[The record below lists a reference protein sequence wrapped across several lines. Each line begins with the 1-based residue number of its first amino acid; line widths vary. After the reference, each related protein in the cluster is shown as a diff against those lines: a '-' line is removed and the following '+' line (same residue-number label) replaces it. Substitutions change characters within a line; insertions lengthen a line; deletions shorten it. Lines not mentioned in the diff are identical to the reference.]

1 MNKLKLIYACLIAFM
16 GLCVATSCS
25 DNGPDG
31 HSSKTDYNKLRIG
44 RMDLSGA
51 VSVGLKNGDSR
62 AIDGE
67 YLSSGMYKID
77 ADGNITAVA
86 VYFST
91 DTLGNRL
98 EHEEK
103 LRIVP
108 KNLFNIS
115 DNYLMVT
122 DCSYYDS
129 DGDKVSDKWEYNED
143 TDESKWIRQD
153 VPYKHLLVRKSDGKI
168 WCVDNI
174 SETIL
179 NRSYKLTGEFVE
191 SNSGDLYFIANGSKA
206 AFKFNFTNDSA
217 SFEQIT
223 TGDEAISSP
232 DDIIVTDNGIVG
244 EFENNVISNE
254 ATIYFGWPH
263 SGFTK
268 FNLELLEDGFSSEF
282 AGSLNEDFPSSIP
295 VGDLGLYKYE
305 KYLDD
310 NYKWYWD
317 TIPMY
322 NDLKFTFHFTSNNG
336 QILAFK
342 NKNKLY
348 IVINAT
354 YWQESKISE
363 SALTPGSNYSYNM
376 TRDDVISAINK
387 AAYEKLPLPTIYN
400 IIPGEKPG
408 EITFKKIAS
417 LNKWNDFRYTYT
429 FNDGNSVYGETR
441 ISQMIVNDDKVYAFT
456 NGYHL
461 TYCNIKNNT
470 WEVIKEVESYKY
482 DIEFQGKLWYFN
494 KDNFKTNPEI
504 QWLDLNSLQSGTIH
518 CNVIL
523 PDYVGYSSCK
533 NGIITYSGVDPATS
547 NRVYFYIDITTGEA
561 VSEVNSPELMFETI
575 VPLN

>member
-1 MNKLKLIYACLIAFM
+1 MKILKRLSTIVLVLASL
-16 GLCVATSCS
+16 LPTTSCS
-25 DNGPDG
+25 DDQPG
-31 HSSKTDYNKLRIG
+31 SSTTNTTKEYNKLRIG

-62 AIDGE
+62 AINGE

-143 TDESKWIRQD
+143 TDEGKWIRQD

-179 NRSYKLTGEFVE
+179 SGSSKLAGEFVE
-191 SNSGDLYFIANGSKA
+191 SNSGDLYFIKKA

-223 TGDEAISSP
+223 TGDGVFYSP
-232 DDIIVTDNGIVG
+232 DGIIVTDNGIVG
-244 EFENNVISNE
+244 EFDNRYEFESE
-254 ATIYFGWPH
+254 IYFGWPH
-263 SGFTK
+263 SGFTEFDLRLSK
-268 FNLELLEDGFSSEF
+268 DGFSSEF

-295 VGDLGLYKYE
+295 VGDLGLLKY
-305 KYLDD
+305 YR
-310 NYKWYWD
+310 D

-322 NDLKFTFHFTSNNG
+322 DDLEFIFNNYG
-336 QILAFK
+336 IKGDLTAFK
-342 NKNKLY
+342 SKNKLY
-348 IVINAT
+348 IMINAN
-354 YWQESKISE
+354 YYQDMEIRD
-363 SALTPGSNYSYNM
+363 LTPDYSVNYNM
-376 TRDDVISAINK
+376 TRDEVISAINK

-400 IIPGEKPG
+400 IVPGEKPG

-429 FNDGNSVYGETR
+429 SKDGTSGYGNL
-441 ISQMIVNDDKVYAFT
+441 ISQKIVNDDKVYVFA
-456 NGYHL
+456 NGYL
-461 TYCNIKNNT
+461 TYCNLKNNT
-470 WEVIKEVESYKY
+470 WEVIKKVESDSY

-494 KDNFKTNPEI
+494 EDKTNPEI
-504 QWLDLNSLQSGTIH
+504 HWLDLNSLQSGTIH

-523 PDYVGYSSCK
+523 PDYVRYSSYE
-533 NGIITYSGVDPATS
+533 NGIITYRGVDPATS
-547 NRVYFYIDITTGEA
+547 NKVNIYIDITTGEA
-561 VSEVNSPELMFETI
+561 VNEVNSPELMFETI

>member
-1 MNKLKLIYACLIAFM
+1 M

-108 KNLFNIS
+108 KKLFNIS

-143 TDESKWIRQD
+143 TDEGKWIRQD

-179 NRSYKLTGEFVE
+179 SGSSKLAGGFVE
-191 SNSGDLYFIANGSKA
+191 SNSGDLYFIAYSSDA

-223 TGDEAISSP
+223 TGDGAIFNYGS
-232 DDIIVTDNGIVG
+232 IVTDNGIVG
-244 EFENNVISNE
+244 GYDYDK
-254 ATIYFGWPH
+254 IYFGWPH

-268 FNLELLEDGFSSEF
+268 FDNSITSVSAF
-282 AGSLNEDFPSSIP
+282 AGSLSEDIPISIP
-295 VGDLGLYKYE
+295 VGDLGLYKY
-305 KYLDD
+305 KKHLDG
-310 NYKWYWD
+310 YFWYGDWD

-322 NDLKFTFHFTSNNG
+322 DDLKFERINWYSSTFTS
-336 QILAFK
+336 K
-342 NKNKLY
+342 NKMY
-348 IVINAT
+348 IIIPSDYVQYHETI
-354 YWQESKISE
+354 
-363 SALTPGSNYSYNM
+363 YSSSDFYYNM
-376 TRDDVISAINK
+376 TEDEVKGAINK

-400 IIPGEKPG
+400 VVPGEKPG
-408 EITFKKIAS
+408 EITVKKIAS
-417 LNKWNDFRYTYT
+417 LNKWNDFRYPDISDHKRLSSYSTK
-429 FNDGNSVYGETR
+429 
-441 ISQMIVNDDKVYAFT
+441 ISQKIVNDDKVYVFA
-456 NGYHL
+456 NGYL
-461 TYCNIKNNT
+461 TICDLKNNT
-470 WEVIKEVESYKY
+470 WEVIKKVESDKY

-494 KDNFKTNPEI
+494 SDNFKTNPEI
-504 QWLDLNSLQSGTIH
+504 HWLDLNALQSGTIH

-523 PDYVGYSSCK
+523 PDYVGYSSYE

-547 NRVYFYIDITTGEA
+547 NTVNIYIDITTGEA

>member
-1 MNKLKLIYACLIAFM
+1 
-16 GLCVATSCS
+16 
-25 DNGPDG
+25 
-31 HSSKTDYNKLRIG
+31 
-44 RMDLSGA
+44 MDLSGA

-122 DCSYYDS
+122 YCSYYDS

-143 TDESKWIRQD
+143 TDESKWIKQD

-179 NRSYKLTGEFVE
+179 SGSSGLAGKFVE
-191 SNSGDLYFIANGSKA
+191 SNSGDLYFIAKSSKA

-223 TGDEAISSP
+223 TGDGAISYP

-244 EFENNVISNE
+244 EFSKKD
-254 ATIYFGWPH
+254 IYFGWPH
-263 SGFTK
+263 SGFTY
-268 FNLELLEDGFSSEF
+268 FNLELSKDGFFSEF

-295 VGDLGLYKYE
+295 DGDLGLFQYKLRRDNNN
-305 KYLDD
+305 KY
-310 NYKWYWD
+310 YWD

-322 NDLKFTFHFTSNNG
+322 NDLKFERGTPYLSAFTS
-336 QILAFK
+336 
-342 NKNKLY
+342 KNKLY
-348 IVINAT
+348 IMIKAN
-354 YWQESKISE
+354 YSQESKISE
-363 SALTPGSNYSYNM
+363 SDLTPGNFHSYNM
-376 TRDDVISAINK
+376 TRDEVISAINK

-417 LNKWNDFRYTYT
+417 LNKWNDFIYTDINIHYWVTSRYGT
-429 FNDGNSVYGETR
+429 D
-441 ISQMIVNDDKVYAFT
+441 ISQMIFNDDKVYVFA
-456 NGYHL
+456 NGYL
-461 TYCNIKNNT
+461 TICDLKNNT
-470 WEVIKEVESYKY
+470 WEVIKEVESDKY
-482 DIEFQGKLWYFN
+482 NIEFQGKLWYYN
-494 KDNFKTNPEI
+494 RDETNLEI
-504 QWLDLNSLQSGTIH
+504 YWLDLNALQSGTIH

-523 PDYVGYSSCK
+523 PDYVGSSYK

-547 NRVYFYIDITTGEA
+547 NTVNIYIDITTGEA
-561 VSEVNSPELMFETI
+561 VNEVNSPEYFFETI

>member
-1 MNKLKLIYACLIAFM
+1 
-16 GLCVATSCS
+16 
-25 DNGPDG
+25 
-31 HSSKTDYNKLRIG
+31 
-44 RMDLSGA
+44 MDLSGA

-122 DCSYYDS
+122 YCSYYDS

-174 SETIL
+174 SNTIL
-179 NRSYKLTGEFVE
+179 SGSSELAGEFVE
-191 SNSGDLYFIANGSKA
+191 SNSGDLYFIKKA

-223 TGDEAISSP
+223 TGDGTIYDP

-244 EFENNVISNE
+244 GFDNRYEYESE
-254 ATIYFGWPH
+254 IYFGWPH
-263 SGFTK
+263 SGFTNFK
-268 FNLELLEDGFSSEF
+268 LRLSRDGISSEF
-282 AGSLNEDFPSSIP
+282 AGSLNEDFPISIP
-295 VGDLGLYKYE
+295 VGDLGLLEYRWHLEFNNNWYS
-305 KYLDD
+305 YLDS
-310 NYKWYWD
+310 
-317 TIPMY
+317 IPEY
-322 NDLKFTFHFTSNNG
+322 NDLKFIIDYDRSGISTFKSKNN
-336 QILAFK
+336 
-342 NKNKLY
+342 LY
-348 IVINAT
+348 IMLNPRYKQA
-354 YWQESKISE
+354 QKIGNLE
-363 SALTPGSNYSYNM
+363 PGPNPYYNM
-376 TRDDVISAINK
+376 TRDEVISAINK
-387 AAYEKLPLPTIYN
+387 AAYEKLPLPTIHN
-400 IIPGEKPG
+400 IVPGEKPG

-417 LNKWNDFRYTYT
+417 LNKWNDFRNIYVDE
-429 FNDGNSVYGETR
+429 DGTSRYGTN
-441 ISQMIVNDDKVYAFT
+441 ISQMIVNDDKVYVFA
-456 NGYHL
+456 NGYL
-461 TYCNIKNNT
+461 TICDLKNNT
-470 WEVIKEVESYKY
+470 WEVIKKVESDSY

-494 KDNFKTNPEI
+494 KYNFKTNPEI
-504 QWLDLNSLQSGTIH
+504 HWLDLNSLQSGTIH

-523 PDYVGYSSCK
+523 PDYVGYSSYE
-533 NGIITYSGVDPATS
+533 NGIITYWGVDPATS
-547 NRVYFYIDITTGEA
+547 NKVNIYIDITTGEA
-561 VSEVNSPELMFETI
+561 VNEVNSPELMFETI

>member
-1 MNKLKLIYACLIAFM
+1 M

-51 VSVGLKNGDSR
+51 VSVGLKNGNSR

-108 KNLFNIS
+108 KKLFDIS

-143 TDESKWIRQD
+143 TDEGKWIRQD

-179 NRSYKLTGEFVE
+179 YIPVYSYDKTELGGKFVE
-191 SNSGDLYFIANGSKA
+191 SNSGDLYFIGTGRSSA
-206 AFKFNFTNDSA
+206 AAYKFNFTNDSA

-223 TGDEAISSP
+223 TGDGAISYP

-244 EFENNVISNE
+244 EFSKRD
-254 ATIYFGWPH
+254 IYFGWPH
-263 SGFTK
+263 SGFTY
-268 FNLELLEDGFSSEF
+268 FNLELSKDGFFSEF

-295 VGDLGLYKYE
+295 DGDLGLFKYE
-305 KYLDD
+305 KHWDD
-310 NYKWYWD
+310 NDKLYRD

-322 NDLKFTFHFTSNNG
+322 NDLKFERGTPYLSAFTS
-336 QILAFK
+336 
-342 NKNKLY
+342 KNKLY
-348 IVINAT
+348 IMIKAN
-354 YWQESKISE
+354 YSQESKISE
-363 SALTPGSNYSYNM
+363 SDLTPGNFHSYNM
-376 TRDDVISAINK
+376 TRDEVISAINK

-417 LNKWNDFRYTYT
+417 LNKWNDFIYTDINIHYWVTSRYGT
-429 FNDGNSVYGETR
+429 D
-441 ISQMIVNDDKVYAFT
+441 ISQMIFNDDKVYVFA
-456 NGYHL
+456 NGYL
-461 TYCNIKNNT
+461 TYCNLKNNT
-470 WEVIKEVESYKY
+470 WEVIKELETNKKY
-482 DIEFQGKLWYFN
+482 DIEYQNKLWYYN
-494 KDNFKTNPEI
+494 EDKNNPGI
-504 QWLDLNSLQSGTIH
+504 YYLDLQTFESGFIKF
-518 CNVIL
+518 NVTL
-523 PDYVGYSSCK
+523 PDYVHSGSYYK
-533 NGIITYSGVDPATS
+533 GFVEYAGVDPSTS
-547 NRVYFYIDITTGEA
+547 NRVNIYVDITTGEA

>member
-1 MNKLKLIYACLIAFM
+1 MKILKRLSTIVLVLASL
-16 GLCVATSCS
+16 LPTTSCS
-25 DNGPDG
+25 DDQPG
-31 HSSKTDYNKLRIG
+31 SSTTNTTKDYNKLRIG

-122 DCSYYDS
+122 YCSYYDS

-143 TDESKWIRQD
+143 TDESKWIKQD

-179 NRSYKLTGEFVE
+179 SGSSGLAGKFVE
-191 SNSGDLYFIANGSKA
+191 SNSGDLYFIAKSSKA

-223 TGDEAISSP
+223 TGDGAIYGP

-244 EFENNVISNE
+244 EFDNRYDAESD
-254 ATIYFGWPH
+254 IYFGWPH

-268 FNLELLEDGFSSEF
+268 FDLSLSKDGFSSEF

-295 VGDLGLYKYE
+295 VGDLGLYEYS
-305 KYLDD
+305 LDWD
-310 NYKWYWD
+310 QDWNFYWD

-322 NDLKFTFHFTSNNG
+322 WYDHLKFEFPYYGNKGNIS
-336 QILAFK
+336 AFK
-342 NKNKLY
+342 SKNKLY
-348 IVINAT
+348 IMINAT
-354 YWQESKISE
+354 YDQKVDISD
-363 SALTPGSNYSYNM
+363 LTPSGSVNYNM
-376 TRDDVISAINK
+376 TRDEVISAINK

-408 EITFKKIAS
+408 EITFKKIVT

-429 FNDGNSVYGETR
+429 FKDGTSEYGNL
-441 ISQMIVNDDKVYAFT
+441 ISQMIVNDDKVYVFA
-456 NGYHL
+456 NGYL
-461 TYCNIKNNT
+461 TICDLKNNT
-470 WEVIKEVESYKY
+470 WEVIKKVESDNY

-494 KDNFKTNPEI
+494 EYNFKTNPEI
-504 QWLDLNSLQSGTIH
+504 HWLDLNSLQSGTIH

-523 PDYVGYSSCK
+523 PDYVGYSSYE

-547 NRVYFYIDITTGEA
+547 NKVNIYIDITTGEA
-561 VSEVNSPELMFETI
+561 VNEVNSPELMFETI

>member
-1 MNKLKLIYACLIAFM
+1 M

-51 VSVGLKNGDSR
+51 VSVGLKNGNSR

-143 TDESKWIRQD
+143 TDEGKWIRQD

-179 NRSYKLTGEFVE
+179 SGSSKLAGKFVE
-191 SNSGDLYFIANGSKA
+191 SNSGDLYFIKKA

-223 TGDEAISSP
+223 TGYGAISYP

-244 EFENNVISNE
+244 EFDNISNE
-254 ATIYFGWPH
+254 WARIYFGWPH
-263 SGFTK
+263 SGFTEFDLRLSK
-268 FNLELLEDGFSSEF
+268 DGFSSEF

-295 VGDLGLYKYE
+295 VGDLGLLKY
-305 KYLDD
+305 YR
-310 NYKWYWD
+310 D

-322 NDLKFTFHFTSNNG
+322 DDLEFIFNNYG
-336 QILAFK
+336 IKGDLTAFK
-342 NKNKLY
+342 SKNKLY
-348 IVINAT
+348 IMINAN
-354 YWQESKISE
+354 YYQDMEIRD
-363 SALTPGSNYSYNM
+363 LTP
-376 TRDDVISAINK
+376 D
-387 AAYEKLPLPTIYN
+387 
-400 IIPGEKPG
+400 
-408 EITFKKIAS
+408 
-417 LNKWNDFRYTYT
+417 
-429 FNDGNSVYGETR
+429 
-441 ISQMIVNDDKVYAFT
+441 
-456 NGYHL
+456 
-461 TYCNIKNNT
+461 
-470 WEVIKEVESYKY
+470 
-482 DIEFQGKLWYFN
+482 
-494 KDNFKTNPEI
+494 
-504 QWLDLNSLQSGTIH
+504 
-518 CNVIL
+518 
-523 PDYVGYSSCK
+523 
-533 NGIITYSGVDPATS
+533 
-547 NRVYFYIDITTGEA
+547 
-561 VSEVNSPELMFETI
+561 
-575 VPLN
+575 

>member
-1 MNKLKLIYACLIAFM
+1 
-16 GLCVATSCS
+16 
-25 DNGPDG
+25 
-31 HSSKTDYNKLRIG
+31 
-44 RMDLSGA
+44 MDLSGA

-143 TDESKWIRQD
+143 TDEGKWIRQD

-179 NRSYKLTGEFVE
+179 NGSSKLAGKFVE
-191 SNSGDLYFIANGSKA
+191 SNSGDLYFIKKA

-223 TGDEAISSP
+223 TGDGAIYGP

-244 EFENNVISNE
+244 EFENISNDWAE
-254 ATIYFGWPH
+254 IYFGWPH
-263 SGFTK
+263 SGFTNLNLK
-268 FNLELLEDGFSSEF
+268 FSRDGISSEF

-295 VGDLGLYKYE
+295 VGDLGLYVYE
-305 KYLDD
+305 KHYDK
-310 NYKWYWD
+310 NNNVYWD
-317 TIPMY
+317 TIPFF
-322 NDLKFTFHFTSNNG
+322 DKLKFEITDSY
-336 QILAFK
+336 LSVFK
-342 NKNKLY
+342 SKNKLY
-348 IVINAT
+348 IMIDAAYCQKRSLWYPNEDSWE
-354 YWQESKISE
+354 YRS
-363 SALTPGSNYSYNM
+363 M
-376 TRDDVISAINK
+376 TRDESISAVKK
-387 AAYEKLPLPTIYN
+387 AAYEKLPLPTIY
-400 IIPGEKPG
+400 IVVPGEKPG
-408 EITFKKIAS
+408 EITFKKIVT
-417 LNKWNDFRYTYT
+417 LNKWNDFRRTSTSDWGIYGFDTNYYT
-429 FNDGNSVYGETR
+429 S
-441 ISQMIVNDDKVYAFT
+441 ISQEIVTDDKVYVFA
-456 NGYHL
+456 NGYL
-461 TYCNIKNNT
+461 TICDLKNNT
-470 WEVIKEVESYKY
+470 WEVIKKVESNKY

-504 QWLDLNSLQSGTIH
+504 HWLDLNSLQSGTIH

-523 PDYVGYSSCK
+523 PDYVGYSSYK
-533 NGIITYSGVDPATS
+533 NGIITYWGVDPATS
-547 NRVYFYIDITTGEA
+547 NKVNIYIDITTGEA
-561 VSEVNSPELMFETI
+561 VNEVNSPELMFETI

>member
-1 MNKLKLIYACLIAFM
+1 M
-16 GLCVATSCS
+16 
-25 DNGPDG
+25 
-31 HSSKTDYNKLRIG
+31 
-44 RMDLSGA
+44 
-51 VSVGLKNGDSR
+51 
-62 AIDGE
+62 
-67 YLSSGMYKID
+67 
-77 ADGNITAVA
+77 A

-143 TDESKWIRQD
+143 TDEGKWIRQD

-179 NRSYKLTGEFVE
+179 SGSSKLAGKFVE
-191 SNSGDLYFIANGSKA
+191 SNSGDLYFIANSSDA

-223 TGDEAISSP
+223 TGYGAISYP

-244 EFENNVISNE
+244 EFSKKD
-254 ATIYFGWPH
+254 IYFGWPH
-263 SGFTK
+263 SGFTY
-268 FNLELLEDGFSSEF
+268 FNLELSKDGFFSEF

-295 VGDLGLYKYE
+295 DGDLGLFQYK
-305 KYLDD
+305 LRWDD
-310 NYKWYWD
+310 NNNKYYWD

-322 NDLKFTFHFTSNNG
+322 NDLKFERGTPYLSAFTS
-336 QILAFK
+336 
-342 NKNKLY
+342 KNKLY
-348 IVINAT
+348 IMIKAN
-354 YWQESKISE
+354 YSQESKISE
-363 SALTPGSNYSYNM
+363 SDLTPGNFHSYNM
-376 TRDDVISAINK
+376 TRDEVISAINK

-417 LNKWNDFRYTYT
+417 LNKWNDFIYTDINIHYWVTSRYGT
-429 FNDGNSVYGETR
+429 D
-441 ISQMIVNDDKVYAFT
+441 ISQMIFNDDKVYVFA
-456 NGYHL
+456 NGYL
-461 TYCNIKNNT
+461 TYCNLKNNT
-470 WEVIKEVESYKY
+470 WEVIKELESDKY
-482 DIEFQGKLWYFN
+482 NIEFQGKLWYITN
-494 KDNFKTNPEI
+494 DKVNPEI
-504 QWLDLNSLQSGTIH
+504 YWVDLNSLQSGTIH

-523 PDYVGYSSCK
+523 PDYVLGYSSCK